1 MNIGIEAQR
10 IFRVHKHGMDFVAL
24 ELIRQLQRLDR
35 HNNYHIFVKE
45 GPDRCIEESDNFFI
59 HTFKGGYPIWE
70 QVKLPKLAKQLNLDL
85 LHCTSNTAPLGGT
98 IPLVVIIHDIIYF
111 EFHPLFTLGYTLY
124 QRFGNIYRRL
134 VVSRLIKRA
143 NAIYTVSYFEHK
155 RLTQFFGLPNNRVQV
170 IYNGVSSHFQPNLD
184 PNFLHKVREKYNL
197 PERYCL
203 FLGNTDPKKNTR
215 NTVVAFA
222 QYCKAAGRTH
232 HLMVADSSQV
242 TIHQYLVDAG
252 LEEFTN
258 QIQVIGY
265 IDNREMPALMN
276 MADLFLYPS
285 KREGFG
291 IPILEGMATGTPVL
305 TSNVASMPEVAGN
318 AAYLVDP
325 FNVNDITQGLISIL
339 SDEEIQKNLRK
350 KGLER
355 AKEFSWE
362 RTAKAT
368 LASYRRIVDQDVND
382 ANL

>member
-1 MNIGIEAQR
+1 M
-10 IFRVHKHGMDFVAL
+10 
-24 ELIRQLQRLDR
+24 
-35 HNNYHIFVKE
+35 
-45 GPDRCIEESDNFFI
+45 
-59 HTFKGGYPIWE
+59 
-70 QVKLPKLAKQLNLDL
+70 
-85 LHCTSNTAPLGGT
+85 
-98 IPLVVIIHDIIYF
+98 
-111 EFHPLFTLGYTLY
+111 
-124 QRFGNIYRRL
+124 
-134 VVSRLIKRA
+134 
-143 NAIYTVSYFEHK
+143 
-155 RLTQFFGLPNNRVQV
+155 
-170 IYNGVSSHFQPNLD
+170 
-184 PNFLHKVREKYNL
+184 
-197 PERYCL
+197 
-203 FLGNTDPKKNTR
+203 
-215 NTVVAFA
+215 
-222 QYCKAAGRTH
+222 
-232 HLMVADSSQV
+232 V
-242 TIHQYLVDAG
+242 TIHHYLVDAG